1 MFVWVLVADDFY
13 PLASD
18 VFTSNTN
25 CLTHIF
31 DSIIYTSHY
40 GSNLHTSHYKTI
52 SVVSCKLD
60 VIRKTTHVQAKDQA
74 ILKPCQ
80 WDAKISFFFGTYM
93 YIIYT
98 LNLEHRGQNKKQCMN
113 MEHRLWY
120 NTLVVSET
128 HLTHWGR
135 GHMATIQH
143 TTSKLKYFS
152 I

>member
-1 MFVWVLVADDFY
+1 MGYKNGIISLIQHSFYVFVWVLVAYDFY

-40 GSNLHTSHYKTI
+40 GSNFHTSHYKTI

-60 VIRKTTHVQAKDQA
+60 IIRKTTHVQAKDQA

-80 WDAKISFFFGTYM
+80 WDAKIGFFSVDTCTS
-93 YIIYT
+93 YIHSI
-98 LNLEHRGQNKKQCMN
+98 LNTEGRTKNNAWIWNTGYDIIL
-113 MEHRLWY
+113 LWY
-120 NTLVVSET
+120 
-128 HLTHWGR
+128 
-135 GHMATIQH
+135 
-143 TTSKLKYFS
+143 LKH